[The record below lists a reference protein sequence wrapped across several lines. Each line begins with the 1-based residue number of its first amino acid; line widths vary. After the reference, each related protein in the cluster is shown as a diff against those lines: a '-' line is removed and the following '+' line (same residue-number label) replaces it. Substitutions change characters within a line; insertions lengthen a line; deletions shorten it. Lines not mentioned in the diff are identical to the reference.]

1 VTAVADRVHP
11 AHHHHRRHHRRRR
24 VPRHQRARFQQLPLP
39 VWVRMV
45 VLTTGWLLIVVGVV
59 GLFLPI
65 LQGGLS
71 LALGF
76 ALLSLGS
83 QWMHLRIRKL
93 MGRWP
98 RLWRRMERF
107 RRRLHGWLHRATVR
121 ADGAAVEAAAEDD
134 TRS

>member
-1 VTAVADRVHP
+1 
-11 AHHHHRRHHRRRR
+11 
-24 VPRHQRARFQQLPLP
+24 VPRHQRPRFQQLPLP

-45 VLTTGWLLIVVGVV
+45 VLSTGWLLIVVGVV

-98 RLWRRMERF
+98 RVWRRMERF

-121 ADGAAVEAAAEDD
+121 QGGDAEPMTEDD